1 MPAPKGNQFYKYRKT
16 SGAPLKYTAADLERM
31 WSEYLE
37 QSDNSI
43 HYKNEMIKSG
53 ERAGEIIPVPA
64 INPLTLKSFCL
75 FSGISEETLTSYC
88 DKEMETKEKDLFDI
102 ATHIRESII
111 DYIDK
116 GCTNGTLVSAYGARL
131 TGRADNINITGES
144 TAPII
149 NITMPPINND

>member
-1 MPAPKGNQFYKYRKT
+1 MSAPKGNQFYKYRKT
-16 SGAPLKYTAADLERM
+16 SGAPLKYTAEDLEKM
-31 WSEYLE
+31 WSDYLE

-75 FSGISEETLTSYC
+75 FSGISEATLNSYC
-88 DKEMETKEKDLFDI
+88 EAEKEKTDKDLFLI

-131 TGRADNINITGES
+131 TGRADTLNITSES
-144 TAPII
+144 TAPVI